1 MHGEMKKAG
10 FEKIIN
16 YIPDGEVFW
25 RFLKS
30 VSEEGACV
38 SCQAGSGYPTCP
50 VRICAKEKNVEICAL
65 CRDYPC
71 EKFAVFFES
80 YPMLKGDNELLRENG
95 IDGWLAVQAERRAS
109 GFVYNG

>member
-1 MHGEMKKAG
+1 MESVGGDRTTVEKKYICYCGLYCGNCAVKAKVEPAVRVLHGEMKKAG
-10 FEKIIN
+10 FEEIIN

-50 VRICAKEKNVEICAL
+50 VRVCAKEKNVEICAL

-71 EKFAVFFES
+71 EKFAVF
-80 YPMLKGDNELLRENG
+80 
-95 IDGWLAVQAERRAS
+95 
-109 GFVYNG
+109 